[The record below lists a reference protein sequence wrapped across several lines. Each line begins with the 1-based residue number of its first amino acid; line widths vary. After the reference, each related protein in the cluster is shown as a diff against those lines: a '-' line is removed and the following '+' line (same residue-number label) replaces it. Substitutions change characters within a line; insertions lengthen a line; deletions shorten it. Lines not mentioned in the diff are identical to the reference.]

1 MCTDNVLACQVHV
14 YILCRYVVCTVQVC
28 CMHCAGRLCVW
39 VIVTVLDEA
48 KLLLQGGMVGVR
60 KLIACGN
67 SIFHLHSNLTTLHIS
82 NSPCLL

>member
-1 MCTDNVLACQVHV
+1 MLACQVHV
-14 YILCRYVVCTVQVC
+14 YILCRYVVCTVQE
-28 CMHCAGRLCVW
+28 GCVLW